1 MSSNDQ
7 AMNHAMALAAI
18 AAIDKKVLIITT
30 SKQMSEDIGLKLQ
43 NEFSGWDGMRALVRH
58 ESGKISKRYA
68 LKQTSIKP

>member
-43 NEFSGWDGMRALVRH
+43 NEFSGWDGMMCYVTLYSVKVLIHMPGTRWL
-58 ESGKISKRYA
+58 
-68 LKQTSIKP
+68 